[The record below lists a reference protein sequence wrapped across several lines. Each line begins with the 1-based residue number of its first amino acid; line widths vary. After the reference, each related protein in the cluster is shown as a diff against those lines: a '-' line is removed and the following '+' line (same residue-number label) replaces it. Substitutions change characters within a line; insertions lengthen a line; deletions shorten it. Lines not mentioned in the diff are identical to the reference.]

1 MDPRPAPHV
10 WPEGTPPFDAE
21 LRVASAAYLRGTGDH
36 RYADARQWLKGAV
49 LLSAALGAGGVAL
62 TAGGPARFALGYVAF
77 VLLFAVLAINFMHDA
92 VHGTLIG
99 PPRVSPAAGRRLNA
113 WIARAVTVPLGIEP
127 AYWRVRHIAFHHPY
141 ANIEGRDLDLEE
153 NFFLCQTP
161 FQTRRPHH
169 RYQHLYWPLI
179 AALSMPYIGWIYDW
193 SDRLGKTPVARHRA
207 LPGVRGWL
215 TFVGAKLAHFA
226 LMLALPVWA
235 LHGTGVGW
243 GGVIAAYVFA
253 QMCAS
258 CFVVGLL
265 LGTHW
270 ADVAFYRA
278 PDCEPLPHG
287 WREHGL
293 HTAVDWLPEPR
304 WLAFWLGGLHRHATH
319 HLFPTWHHRH
329 CDALA
334 ALAAP
339 IAARHGVPYRVLTYR
354 ELIAAQRR
362 FLKQMGGA
370 TGTESE

>member
-1 MDPRPAPHV
+1 MKVRSATKI
-10 WPEGTPPFDAE
+10 WPEGTSAFDVD
-21 LRVASAAYLRGTGDH
+21 LRRMLTDYVCDKGEH
-36 RYADARQWLKGAV
+36 RYADARQWLKSTV
-49 LLSAALGAGGVAL
+49 LLAGALGAGGFAL
-62 TAGGPARFALGYVAF
+62 SSAGPARFALGYLVS
-77 VLLFAVLAINFMHDA
+77 VMLFAVLAINVMHDA
-92 VHGTLIG
+92 SHGTLIG
-99 PPRVSPAAGRRLNA
+99 PPRVSPATGRRLNA
-113 WIARAVTVPLGIEP
+113 WIARAITVPLGIEP
-127 AYWRVRHIAFHHPY
+127 AYWQVRHIAFHHPY

-169 RYQHLYWPLI
+169 RYQHLYWPVV
-179 AALSMPYIGWIYDW
+179 AALSMPYVSWIYDW
-193 SDRLGKTPVARHRA
+193 SDRLGKTPVARHRP

-215 TFVGAKLAHFA
+215 IFAGSKLAHFT
-226 LMLALPVWA
+226 LMLALPAWM
-235 LHGTGVGW
+235 LHGVNLGW
-243 GGVIAAYVFA
+243 GVILAIYVLA
-253 QMCAS
+253 QMSAS

-278 PDCEPLPHG
+278 PDCEPMPHG

-293 HTAVDWLPEPR
+293 RTAVDWLPRPR
-304 WLAFWLGGLHRHATH
+304 WLSFWLGGLHRHATH

-354 ELIAAQRR
+354 ELVAAQQR

-370 TGTESE
+370 SH